1 MKKRY
6 FILCGVC
13 VIISLFF
20 LIYQGTTYFMVL
32 SKYFLG
38 KEQYLQAYREAC
50 VAYGGS
56 CEEVNGLVSL
66 TIHYFDSVKGN
77 FAYFIDHGTM
87 AYGYLVPLLCLFSG
101 LNW

>member
-38 KEQYLQAYREAC
+38 KEQYLQAYREA
-50 VAYGGS
+50 VLLMV
-56 CEEVNGLVSL
+56 EV
-66 TIHYFDSVKGN
+66 VKKLM
-77 FAYFIDHGTM
+77 D
-87 AYGYLVPLLCLFSG
+87 
-101 LNW
+101 

>member
-13 VIISLFF
+13 VIISMFF

-38 KEQYLQAYREAC
+38 KEQYLQAY
-50 VAYGGS
+50 Y
-56 CEEVNGLVSL
+56 
-66 TIHYFDSVKGN
+66 ID
-77 FAYFIDHGTM
+77 FIVVGIIFRNIEI
-87 AYGYLVPLLCLFSG
+87 V
-101 LNW
+101 